1 MAFIERTFYFEKPY
15 AFPTGFAR
23 RLDTVARP
31 FFSRA
36 RSVRVPTVAG
46 DILISRTGPD
56 CVRRTQSVG
65 RPTSRRHRVNAPAA
79 RICARRSAA
88 HTGAR
93 APSHPYRPLSP
104 SCARVFFT
112 FFFFSLF
119 ACPRPIIKTPAY
131 TVRSHVRYT
140 YYSCVPS
147 FINRR
152 CHTRRTLAPTVRP
165 S

>member
-1 MAFIERTFYFEKPY
+1 MAFTERTF
-15 AFPTGFAR
+15 
-23 RLDTVARP
+23 L
-31 FFSRA
+31 FFRKT
-36 RSVRVPTVAG
+36 VRVPNRIRPSSRHCCATLPLAGAYQRTAG

-93 APSHPYRPLSP
+93 LLSRIVLYRRRVR
-104 SCARVFFT
+104 ARVFYV
-112 FFFFSLF
+112 FFFSLF
-119 ACPRPIIKTPAY
+119 ACPTPIIKTPA
-131 TVRSHVRYT
+131 HVRYT

-147 FINRR
+147 VINRR
-152 CHTRRTLAPTVRP
+152 CHTRLAPTVRP